1 MRTLLNESLP
11 PHCNDD
17 TPISQPQKNPSLR
30 RIFSENALLFTNEP
44 KEVGVDGAVIASPGA
59 SADSARSAPG
69 GGLSGSR
76 AGLEP
81 FNESPAL

>member
-11 PHCNDD
+11 PHFNDE
-17 TPISQPQKNPSLR
+17 TPFSHPQKISSLR
-30 RIFSENALLFTNEP
+30 RIFSENAVLFTNEP

-69 GGLSGSR
+69 GGLAGSR
-76 AGLEP
+76 AGVEQLDK
-81 FNESPAL
+81 SPAL